1 MSNRVVMIVNGGIA
15 EYINDLDVD
24 VLLLDVDMWK
34 QNGDGFKP
42 EEIEGFEDLVPE
54 WVKTDFLIEED
65 EEN

>member
-1 MSNRVVMIVNGGIA
+1 MSNRVVIIVNGGIA

>member
-1 MSNRVVMIVNGGIA
+1 MSNRVVIIVEGGIA
-15 EYINDLDVD
+15 DYINDLDVD

-42 EEIEGFEDLVPE
+42 EEIDGFEDLVPE

>member
-1 MSNRVVMIVNGGIA
+1 MSNRVVIIVNGGIA

-65 EEN
+65 DEN

>member
-1 MSNRVVMIVNGGIA
+1 MSNRVVIIVDGGIA
-15 EYINDLDVD
+15 DYINDLDVD

-34 QNGDGFKP
+34 QNGDGFKQ
-42 EEIEGFEDLVPE
+42 EEIDGFEDLVPE

>member
-1 MSNRVVMIVNGGIA
+1 MSKRVVIIVEGGIA
-15 EYINDLDVD
+15 DYINDLDVD

-54 WVKTDFLIEED
+54 YIKDLIED
-65 EEN
+65 NKEN

>member
-1 MSNRVVMIVNGGIA
+1 MSNRVVIIVNGGIA

-42 EEIEGFEDLVPE
+42 EEIDGFEDLVPE

>member
-1 MSNRVVMIVNGGIA
+1 MSNRVVIIVDGGIA
-15 EYINDLDVD
+15 DYINDLDVD

>member
-1 MSNRVVMIVNGGIA
+1 MSNRVVIIVNGGIA

-54 WVKTDFLIEED
+54 WVKTDFLIEDIE
-65 EEN
+65 

>member
-1 MSNRVVMIVNGGIA
+1 MSNRVVIIVEGGIA
-15 EYINDLDVD
+15 DYINDLDVD

-54 WVKTDFLIEED
+54 YIKDLIED
-65 EEN
+65 NKEN

>member
-1 MSNRVVMIVNGGIA
+1 MSNRVVIIVEGGIA
-15 EYINDLDVD
+15 DYINDLDVD

-54 WVKTDFLIEED
+54 WVKTDFLIEDIE
-65 EEN
+65 

>member
-1 MSNRVVMIVNGGIA
+1 MSNRVVIIVDGGIA
-15 EYINDLDVD
+15 DYINDLDVD

-42 EEIEGFEDLVPE
+42 EEIDGFEDLVPE